1 MLCLLPIAPKTRC
14 QKQHHAPAA
23 RRRYCI
29 CLVEGGKRRKFDAT
43 GECVRNRESLLVK
56 QAEIRS
62 RRVAIGASSAR
73 TLQQPPATTPESLCL
88 SGPAARIAPNRFGET
103 LLRLHVLLVLSGV
116 LAIVLDE
123 HNIPLTVASR
133 VGVLA

>member
-1 MLCLLPIAPKTRC
+1 L
-14 QKQHHAPAA
+14 
-23 RRRYCI
+23 
-29 CLVEGGKRRKFDAT
+29 G
-43 GECVRNRESLLVK
+43 K

-62 RRVAIGASSAR
+62 RRMAIGASSAR
-73 TLQQPPATTPESLCL
+73 TLQQPPATTPESPCM